1 MRVFVD
7 TSAWVALYY
16 KRDQYHKEAGNIWK
30 GITRKKPKL
39 YTTDYVFDETVTL
52 LRKRAGY
59 HPSRAAGESI
69 LKSPHVELIF
79 VDKDVML
86 RAWEVY
92 EKYKDH
98 DLSFTDCTSIAL
110 MNDRGI
116 KEVFGFDSHF
126 EKVGFRSLTSTSP

>member
-1 MRVFVD
+1 MSLGTWRD
-7 TSAWVALYY
+7 CERTPRAKGRDATS
-16 KRDQYHKEAGNIWK
+16 
-30 GITRKKPKL
+30 
-39 YTTDYVFDETVTL
+39 
-52 LRKRAGY
+52 
-59 HPSRAAGESI
+59 
-69 LKSPHVELIF
+69 KSPHVELIV

-86 RAWEVY
+86 RTWEVY

-98 DLSFTDCTSIAL
+98 DLSFTDYTSIAP